1 MIDLTTTFKSKVPE
15 HVFFFFQY
23 MAVGHCDNEQINAYL
38 DRHPEVLGY
47 LVNHPEYSD
56 KLYEK
61 IKKGV
66 K

>member
-1 MIDLTTTFKSKVPE
+1 
-15 HVFFFFQY
+15 